1 MHTRLT
7 RVDTQACR
15 IRALVNSVAIYIRA
29 GWGGRDHSLWF
40 ESHLF
45 LSLAFQVAVSAY
57 PSEEIR
63 SGMGWRRKRVK
74 WRLRP
79 RLGPIPFLAPIR
91 SGCGMG
97 EEEVET
103 EATACADPLPS
114 INCQHTWTYVR
125 GKFVST
131 MTTADGPR
139 LGSSSCRD
147 GGYLIRPPTVDGLR
161 FGSSSHLTTVDFY
174 SDISLAKKEQTIL
187 LEPSSKIRLDQ
198 TIMTPQDQA
207 LVNDA
212 NLELVPMNLKEGD
225 HYVVNYGEGLTVL
238 TSVAM

>member
-40 ESHLF
+40 ESHLI
-45 LSLAFQVAVSAY
+45 LSLAFQVAISAY

-161 FGSSSHLTTVDFY
+161 FGSSSRNDGDYWIRCVL
-174 SDISLAKKEQTIL
+174 
-187 LEPSSKIRLDQ
+187 SSQ
-198 TIMTPQDQA
+198 
-207 LVNDA
+207 
-212 NLELVPMNLKEGD
+212 
-225 HYVVNYGEGLTVL
+225 
-238 TSVAM
+238 S